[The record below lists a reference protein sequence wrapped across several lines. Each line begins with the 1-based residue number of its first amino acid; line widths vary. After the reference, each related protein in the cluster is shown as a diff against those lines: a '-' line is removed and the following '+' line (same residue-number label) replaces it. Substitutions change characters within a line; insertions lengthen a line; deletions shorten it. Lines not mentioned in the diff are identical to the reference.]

1 MEIKIYAPVDCE
13 VKSLSECSDETFS
26 KKLLGDGLL
35 IIPKKNKFYSPFLE
49 AKTIMIFE
57 TKHAYGFDI
66 EGINVLIHCGL
77 DTVKLGGKP
86 FKTNLEIDKKIR
98 LGDEIFEV
106 DLKMVNAEKIST
118 ETPIVFD
125 QPIEILNSVKG
136 NFKQGD
142 LICTIKVLEEQ
153 IVKADPNKMTNKD
166 FEEFFNA
173 ENKYQKE
180 ARILNELVG
189 GPKNYRDVYNC
200 MTRLRFLV
208 KDKEIVNEEKIRT
221 LSLVKST
228 IWQGDELQV
237 VIGQDVYK
245 LKDEVIAQNE
255 FANSVVAS
263 QTNEN
268 NEKQSRGAQFIRMF
282 ASIMVK
288 TIPVL
293 VGCAIVQ
300 AIVGILVQINVMPDI
315 VITAQAS
322 GNQVLLKDAAIGW
335 IILFI
340 MAKTTTVFGTI
351 AIAIS
356 TAQYFKFDVIIAASI
371 ALILSTP
378 LMFLD
383 GGSGGMGHEWIVID
397 FGDLNTGNPVLDG
410 ISKVKIA
417 AMTNKMFVVIGATIA
432 AKYLNDWIKTWIPI
446 SLELMFRPFLLVMVI
461 VPTSFFILLPVWNV
475 IETLAGTLMY
485 WIGQAPLGIGVGFYI
500 GIWQVA
506 VIFGIHMGLIIVGIL
521 DSIQRGGA
529 GIFMIMGIS
538 VWAQVGA
545 LVGVILV
552 TQNSKLKKDAI
563 HMLPAGC
570 LGITEPILYGISLP
584 KKRPLIAGCIAA
596 FFAGAYCNAV
606 GVTARAGTGFG
617 IFEFIGFF
625 SSPTMGGTA
634 ELSNISNGL
643 LYISGAAIALALGT
657 VFSLLIYIERPN
669 EKSSISKSANA
680 LLKFIKVKDN
690 LTDEE
695 IQILKSQIKEM
706 KAVVNKDTVKQ
717 IKKIEKQIQKVVSV
731 DSKIETLTEN
741 EYKHEQQIYKKGKK
755 AISKNDLQTSK
766 KLVNEFNSLSYKAKI
781 DKLKIERDE
790 LKAKIDF
797 KTLDKII
804 EPKQKEIDNLL
815 SQISKQYNLK
825 EEIVEIKNNYWNDLN
840 SLKIAYDFEN
850 PKNINISLK
859 QLTKSLKKNKKAVKT
874 I

>member
-13 VKSLSECSDETFS
+13 VKSLEKCTDPTFS
-26 KKLLGDGLL
+26 QKMLGDGLL
-35 IIPKKNKFYSPFLE
+35 ILPKKNKFYSPFVE
-49 AKTIMIFE
+49 AKTVMIFE

-66 EGINVLIHCGL
+66 DDTNVLIHCGL

-86 FKTNLEIDKKIR
+86 FKTKLELDKKVR
-98 LGDEIFEV
+98 LGDELFEV
-106 DLKMVNAEKIST
+106 DLKMVEAEKISN

-125 QPIEILNSVKG
+125 KKIEII
-136 NFKQGD
+136 NFKEGNYKQGE
-142 LICTIKVLEEQ
+142 LICTIKIIEEVLEK
-153 IVKADPNKMTNKD
+153 VNPNSMNEKD
-166 FEEFFNA
+166 FEEFFYA

-180 ARILNELVG
+180 ARMLNEFVG
-189 GPKNYRDVYNC
+189 GPSNYRDVYNC

-208 KDKEIVNEEKIRT
+208 KNKDLVNEEKIRR

-255 FANSVVAS
+255 FAKSVAVAENS
-263 QTNEN
+263 EN
-268 NEKQSRGAQFIRMF
+268 KEKQSKGAQFIRMF

-288 TIPVL
+288 TIPII

-356 TAQYFKFDVIIAASI
+356 TAQYFKFDVILAASI

-383 GGSGGMGHEWIVID
+383 GGSGGMGHEWILIN
-397 FGDLNTGNPVLDG
+397 FGDLDTGNPVLDG

-417 AMTNKMFVVIGATIA
+417 AMTNKMFVVMGAIIA

-446 SLELMFRPFLLVMVI
+446 SLELMFRPFILVMVI
-461 VPTSFFILLPVWNV
+461 VPTSFFILLPIWNV

-521 DSIQRGGA
+521 DNIQRGGA

-545 LVGVILV
+545 LIGVILV

-570 LGITEPILYGISLP
+570 LGITEPILYGINLP

-596 FFAGAYCNAV
+596 FIAGAYCNAV

-617 IFEFIGFF
+617 VFEFIGFF

-634 ELSNISNGL
+634 DLSNITNGI
-643 LYISGAAIALALGT
+643 LYITGAALALGLGT
-657 VFSLLIYIERPN
+657 IFSLLIYIERPN
-669 EKSSISKSANA
+669 EKSAVSKSANA
-680 LLKFIKVKDN
+680 LLKFIKVKND
-690 LTDEE
+690 LSEEE
-695 IQILKSQIKEM
+695 IQILKTQVKEM
-706 KAVVNKDTVKQ
+706 KQVIDKETIKQ
-717 IKKIEKQIQKVVSV
+717 IKLIEKQIQKVISV
-731 DSKIETLTEN
+731 DSKIETLIEN
-741 EYKHEQQIYKKGKK
+741 EYKHEQRIYKKGKK
-755 AISKNDLQTSK
+755 ALSKNNLSIAK
-766 KLVNEFNSLSYKAKI
+766 KLVNEFNNLTYKERVE
-781 DKLKIERDE
+781 KLKDQRND
-790 LKAKIDF
+790 LKALIDF
-797 KTLDKII
+797 KTLDNII
-804 EPKQKEIDNLL
+804 GTKEKEIEEMLNEFN
-815 SQISKQYNLK
+815 KEYNLK
-825 EEIVEIKNNYWNDLN
+825 SEIKEIRNEYWNDLN
-840 SLKIAYDFEN
+840 SLKIAYDYEK
-850 PKNINISLK
+850 PKELKISLK
-859 QLTKSLKKNKKAVKT
+859 VLTKNLAKAKKEVKQK
-874 I
+874 